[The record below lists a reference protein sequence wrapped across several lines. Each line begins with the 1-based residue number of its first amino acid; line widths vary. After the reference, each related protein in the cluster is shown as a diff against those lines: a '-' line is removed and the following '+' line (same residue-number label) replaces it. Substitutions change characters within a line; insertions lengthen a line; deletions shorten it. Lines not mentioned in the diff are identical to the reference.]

1 MKTSTA
7 CLAACAAS
15 LTALTSSVF
24 AQSLGTNLLV
34 NPGADAGPGA
44 ADAATYVPVSGW
56 VQSGNV
62 SAVAYGSPGFL
73 SAGSP
78 GSLNR
83 GANLFSSGP
92 PSGGST
98 LSQEVDLRPLRE
110 TIMAGGTVAQFAAW
124 LGGVGTNSGTVSL
137 SLELLD
143 ATYNL
148 LSTTTLEAVTP
159 AERGGISQ
167 MLKRRTDL
175 AVPAAAR
182 FARVKMSF
190 SGNVDGK
197 SGLADD
203 VRLVL
208 STPTAVPT
216 GMTHRWSFFTL
227 PGAVANGTV
236 IPDTIGT
243 AHATVLGAGATAASS
258 FGPAKALR
266 LPGGSSAT
274 AAYVDLPNG
283 LVSSQTQLT
292 VEGWYSLESFSGFW
306 TRFFEF
312 GTGTAGE
319 ITGPG
324 GAAATGTNSLIGL
337 AHTANALTQQGLHWQ
352 DPAILPDGYFQ
363 ALTSAPQ
370 TLGVPS
376 HVVFTFDN
384 STPGSTAITYYRDG
398 VLKTSA
404 TVAQNLSAIADV
416 NAWLGR
422 SNWTNEP
429 NMNGTLDEVRL
440 YNKILV
446 QSEIIASRVAGP
458 DASQPDADGDGLP
471 DAHEQLYAFLNKN
484 VPTDGTAD
492 TDGDTLSNLREFQ
505 LGTNPAHGD
514 SDLDGLGDQ
523 TETMT
528 GVWVDGLHRGTH
540 PLLTDSDSDGLA
552 DGVETNTGVF
562 VVAGN
567 TGTNP
572 NKPDTDDDGFNDGY
586 EVNVANPGTS
596 PVAPDFGGMGWQ
608 NLPDVTGP
616 IPAKQHDNNW
626 AMNSSF
632 QPGDPRY
639 WATSNDGGG
648 TWTIPYCNAWGYR
661 SNSAWP
667 GAGSIVTIGQGNN
680 PTPPSTVN
688 LSFGSVGDWQNPE
701 IYWAGRP
708 GSLQLNRLHMNGG
721 TLSFNG
727 GGILAFDGDSIWA
740 GGNAFAGQGG
750 SRYWNRGRLQITGNM
765 TANQLLNTNIIRLT
779 GGYLDVNGYAYSGS
793 GNLENRSSQAQ
804 FGGDPSVAEIRL
816 EVDADLTSAPN
827 APGTIHNRGV
837 IRKSGGTGVSTI
849 AATLTNFDIGENNE
863 DGVIDVQSG
872 TVRIATTA
880 SPLFFGLD
888 ARVSSGAVLEL
899 GTVLPSNQPHLVT
912 GTLRGS
918 GTGKVRLT
926 SWMQNMG
933 FAPSNAPVPD
943 GVLNFP
949 AGMFEM
955 AGGTFGQANGGRP
968 VRNTGFVQVVTPSSL
983 NAGFQNENQLI
994 LAADLNNFAG
1004 SHLINGIIQ
1013 PGSATAVVDIKN
1025 DSSLTTTAV
1034 TNRGTIRKSGGTGIS
1049 TIGSPSFANFVNEA
1063 LPGQPGSGK
1072 IEVSSGTLRMGPQTT
1087 FTANNLDIS
1096 LANSSVMQILRGLAR
1111 PNGSDPVLQ
1120 NSLLP
1125 VNVSGTG
1132 SLELR
1137 DEPFG
1142 DASYYR
1148 LLFRTSGAA
1157 VIKVISAKLNGC
1169 DNEGT
1174 LVLNGANVLNQAFG
1188 AATVNHGLMFVEGN
1202 GANFLNF
1209 LNDSTA
1215 AAGSPVAV
1223 PEVRI
1228 VGPMTMTGSSS
1239 TNRGLIRKTNAGLAT
1254 LNITDFHNPGTI
1266 RVENGTL
1273 DLSTGNNGGYWR
1285 GETWNQNTQALE
1297 QGRYEVFSV
1306 LSTGNQANPQSIAIN
1321 RASILLSGAA
1331 ATWPQ
1336 LATLRSN
1343 EGTLELTAGASLT
1356 TTTAP
1361 GQVFT
1366 NSGQLT
1372 LNGTSLSVPDAAA
1385 LVPAG
1390 TFSSHV
1396 YANPAA
1402 AGSTGRLTAAGA
1414 LTVAGTLEVWFNLST
1429 APSAA
1434 TRWKIAQGSSRTGTF
1449 SSVRFINMPAGWG
1462 GVVNYLADG
1471 VEVGLTPVNPAN
1483 TVATWTAAQSFPT
1496 APAALPLADPDNDGV
1511 SNLMEAAVGTNPR
1524 STGPSNPAT
1533 LQPATR
1539 NGASFLAFTYTR
1551 SGPATRPR
1559 DILYVCEQSAD
1570 LSTWTCGTLVE
1581 EVSLPDANG
1590 NEFVTVRQSTPAGT
1604 QPRGYIRLRVE
1615 KAP

>member
-7 CLAACAAS
+7 RLAACAAS
-15 LTALTSSVF
+15 LTALTSTAF

-34 NPGADAGPGA
+34 NPGADTGPGA
-44 ADAATYVPVSGW
+44 ADASTYVPVPGW

-62 SAVAYGSPGFL
+62 SAVAYGAPGFL
-73 SAGSP
+73 SVASP
-78 GSLNR
+78 GSANR
-83 GANLFSSGP
+83 GANMFSSGP
-92 PSGGST
+92 PGGGST

-124 LGGVGTNSGTVSL
+124 LGGVGPDSGTVSL

-143 ATYNL
+143 STYNL
-148 LSTTTLEAVTP
+148 LSTTTLDAVTP
-159 AERGGISQ
+159 AERGGVSR

-175 AVPAAAR
+175 PVPATAR
-182 FARVKMSF
+182 LARVKMSF

-208 STPTAVPT
+208 STPTAAPS

-243 AHATVLGAGATAASS
+243 AHATVRGAGATSTSS
-258 FGPAKALR
+258 YGPAKALR

-292 VEGWYSLESFSGFW
+292 IEGWYSVASFSGFW

-319 ITGPG
+319 LTGPG
-324 GAAATGTNSLIGL
+324 GAAATGTVSLIGL
-337 AHTANALTQQGLHWQ
+337 AHSANGLTQQGLHWQ
-352 DPAILPDGYFQ
+352 DPAILPDGYLQ
-363 ALTSAPQ
+363 ALTNAPQ
-370 TLGVPS
+370 TLSVPA
-376 HVVFTFDN
+376 HVVYTFDN

-404 TVAQNLSAIADV
+404 TVSRNLSDIPDV
-416 NAWLGR
+416 NSWLGR

-429 NMNGTLDEVRL
+429 NLHGTLDEVRL
-440 YNKILV
+440 YNRILV
-446 QSEIIASRVAGP
+446 QPEIIASRAAGP
-458 DASQPDADGDGLP
+458 DASQPDADNDGLP
-471 DAHEQLYAFLNKN
+471 DAHEQLYAFLNKT
-484 VPTDGTAD
+484 VTTDAATDA
-492 TDGDTLSNLREFQ
+492 DGDTLSNLTEFQ
-505 LGTNPAHGD
+505 RATNPAHGD
-514 SDLDGLGDQ
+514 SDGDGLGDQ

-528 GVWVDGLHRGTH
+528 GMWVDGLHRGTH
-540 PLLTDSDSDGLA
+540 PLSTDSDSDGLA

-572 NKPDTDDDGFNDGY
+572 NKPDTDGDGFNDGY
-586 EVNVANPGTS
+586 EVTVANPGTS

-616 IPAKQHDNNW
+616 IPALQHDSNW
-626 AMNSSF
+626 AYNSSF
-632 QPGDPRY
+632 QPGDARY
-639 WATSNDGGG
+639 FNTSNDGGG
-648 TWTIPYCNAWGYR
+648 TWTIPFYNVWGHR
-661 SNSAWP
+661 SNFAWP
-667 GAGSIVTIGQGNN
+667 GTGSIVTIGQGNN
-680 PTPPSTVN
+680 PTPPSTVT
-688 LSFGSVGDWQNPE
+688 LSLGPVGDWQNPE

-708 GSLQLNRLHMNGG
+708 GSLQLNRLNMNGG
-721 TLSFNG
+721 TLTFTG
-727 GGILAFDGDSIWA
+727 GVSTLSFDGDSIWA
-740 GGNAFAGQGG
+740 GGNAFADQGG

-765 TANQLLNTNIIRLT
+765 TANHLLNTNIIRLT
-779 GGYLDVNGYAYSGS
+779 GGYLDVNGYANSGF

-804 FGGDPSVAEIRL
+804 LGGDPSVAEIRL

-827 APGTIHNRGV
+827 APGVIHNRGV

-849 AATLTNFDIGENNE
+849 AAALTNFDIGENNE

-880 SPLFFGLD
+880 SPRFFGLD
-888 ARVSSGAVLEL
+888 ARVSSSAVLEL

-926 SWMQNMG
+926 SWMQDMG
-933 FAPSNAPVPD
+933 FTPSNAPVPV
-943 GVLNFP
+943 GVLDFP

-955 AGGTFGQANGGRP
+955 AGGTFSQGNGGKP
-968 VRNTGFVQVVTPSSL
+968 VRNVGFVQVTAPSAINGS
-983 NAGFQNENQLI
+983 FQNENQMI
-994 LAADLNNFAG
+994 VNADLSG
-1004 SHLINGIIQ
+1004 GHLINGIIL
-1013 PGSATAVVDIKN
+1013 PGSDTAIVDFKS
-1025 DSSLTTTAV
+1025 DSSLTTSNV

-1049 TIGSPSFANFVNEA
+1049 TIGAPGFATFVNEA

-1072 IEVSSGTLRMGPQTT
+1072 FEVSSGTLRMGPQTT
-1087 FTANNLDIS
+1087 FTANNLDVS

-1132 SLELR
+1132 SLEMR

-1142 DASYYR
+1142 DASYR
-1148 LLFRTSGAA
+1148 LLRFNTSGAT
-1157 VIKVISAKLNGC
+1157 VIKVISAKLSGC
-1169 DNEGT
+1169 DNEGAV
-1174 LVLNGANVLNQAFG
+1174 VLNGANVLG
-1188 AATVNHGLMFVEGN
+1188 GTVNHGLIYAEGN
-1202 GANFLNF
+1202 GANFVNF

-1215 AAGSPVAV
+1215 AAGSPVTV

-1228 VGPMTMTGSSS
+1228 VGAVTMTGSSS
-1239 TNRGLIRKTNAGLAT
+1239 TNRGLIRKTNAGTAALNLASFRNT
-1254 LNITDFHNPGTI
+1254 GTI
-1266 RVENGTL
+1266 RVENGSLAITPGAFAYF
-1273 DLSTGNNGGYWR
+1273 D
-1285 GETWNQNTQALE
+1285 GETFANGVLKE
-1297 QGRYEVFSV
+1297 GRYEVFSV
-1306 LSTGNQANPQSIAIN
+1306 LDTGNIPPYDAQLISTN

-1343 EGTLELTAGASLT
+1343 EGTLEIAAGASLT

-1372 LNGTSLSVPDAAA
+1372 LNGTSLNVPDAAT
-1385 LVPAG
+1385 LSSAG
-1390 TFSSHV
+1390 TFSSHIA
-1396 YANPAA
+1396 ANPAA

-1414 LTVAGTLEVWFNLST
+1414 LTVGGTLEVWCNLPT
-1429 APSAA
+1429 APGAA

-1449 SSVRFINMPAGWG
+1449 STVRFVNPPAGWG
-1462 GVVNYLADG
+1462 GMVDYLADG

-1483 TVATWTAAQSFPT
+1483 TIATWTAAQSFPS

-1524 STGPSNPAT
+1524 SAGASNPAT
-1533 LQPATR
+1533 LQPARR

-1551 SGPATRPR
+1551 PGPATRPR

-1570 LSTWTCGTLVE
+1570 LTTWTCGTLVE

-1590 NEFVTVRQSTPAGT
+1590 NESVTVRQSTPAGS
-1604 QPRGYIRLRVE
+1604 QARGYLRLRVE